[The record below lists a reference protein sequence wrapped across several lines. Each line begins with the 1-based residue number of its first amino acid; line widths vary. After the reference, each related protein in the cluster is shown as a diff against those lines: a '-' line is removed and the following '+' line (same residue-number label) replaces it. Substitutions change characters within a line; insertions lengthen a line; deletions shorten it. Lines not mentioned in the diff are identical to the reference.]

1 MNKIPLLLL
10 PGTLNNARVWA
21 AQVAALAPVADI
33 RVADISTQD
42 SMTAM
47 ADDAIRAM
55 PARFAIAGFS
65 LGGFVALEIMRRAGA
80 RVAGL
85 GLFSTSARAESEAAK
100 PGREKSIALAQRD
113 FAQLLANMRPFVLG
127 PHSLGDG
134 ALNAHLDT
142 MMHEVGAAAFVRQS
156 RAVINRA
163 ESRDLLP
170 AITCPTLIVCGRAD
184 AVCPPKLSEEMA
196 AAIPGADLHL
206 LDDAGHMLPFEA
218 PAALNALMQQWLG
231 RITV

>member
-21 AQVAALAPVADI
+21 AQVAALAPLADI
-33 RVADISTQD
+33 RVADISTQE
-42 SMTAM
+42 STAAM

-55 PARFAIAGFS
+55 PARFAMAGFS
-65 LGGFVALEIMRRAGA
+65 LGGFVALEIMRRASA

-85 GLFSTSARAESEAAK
+85 ALISTSARAEPEAAK

-127 PHSLGDG
+127 PRSLGDA
-134 ALNAHLDT
+134 ALNAQLDT

-156 RAVINRA
+156 RAVIDRA

-184 AVCPPKLSEEMA
+184 TVCPPKLSAEMA
-196 AAIPGADLHL
+196 AAIPGADLHM
-206 LDDAGHMLPFEA
+206 LDDIGHMLPFEA
-218 PAALNALMQQWLG
+218 SATLTALMQQWLG
-231 RITV
+231 RIIV

>member
-21 AQVAALAPVADI
+21 AQVDALAPIADV

-42 SMTAM
+42 SITAM
-47 ADDAIRAM
+47 ADDAIRTM
-55 PARFAIAGFS
+55 PARFAVAGFS

-85 GLFSTSARAESEAAK
+85 GLISTSARCEPEAGK

-113 FAQLLANMRPFVLG
+113 FPQVLAAMRPFVLG
-127 PHSLGDG
+127 PGSANDA
-134 ALNAHLDT
+134 ALNTLLDA
-142 MMHEVGAAAFVRQS
+142 MMHEVGAAAFVRQT

-170 AITCPTLIVCGRAD
+170 TITCPTLVVCGRLD

-196 AAIPGADLHL
+196 AAIRGADLHL
-206 LDDAGHMLPFEA
+206 LDGVGHMLPFESS
-218 PAALNALMQQWLG
+218 AALTTLMQQWLA
-231 RITV
+231 RVVA